1 VHASIFLRLSYCS
14 TLSKA
19 IETDFFPLAFAFDDI
34 DIIVRCDI
42 AAAAATGRML
52 SQLVIIITFNK
63 KPGRLFLS

>member
-1 VHASIFLRLSYCS
+1 MRQIFFCVIYCS

-19 IETDFFPLAFAFDDI
+19 IEADFFPLAFGFDNVDI
-34 DIIVRCDI
+34 VVRCDI

-63 KPGRLFLS
+63 KRGCLFRS